1 MRDPDLLQE
10 QSLLGDLE
18 KGQIGFRR
26 RVAKRRRMPGLQ
38 PLGAGEPGYRD
49 SLCLVYRADAQ
60 KTTGAETLLE
70 AIRRS
75 VK

>member
-1 MRDPDLLQE
+1 
-10 QSLLGDLE
+10 
-18 KGQIGFRR
+18 
-26 RVAKRRRMPGLQ
+26 MPGLQ

-60 KTTGAETLLE
+60 KTNGAETLLE